1 MKKQKL
7 IYRYYRYEGD
17 MLHAKREIPYELKLS
32 SRLLLDEL
40 CFSWNK
46 ARLEDAIN
54 NAIDE
59 GNKEAFLK
67 WSEAYRHYIWE

>member
-17 MLHAKREIPYELKLS
+17 VLHAKREIPYELKLS

-40 CFSWNK
+40 CFNWNK

-67 WSEAYRHYIWE
+67 WSEAYKHFIWE